1 MRENRFIRPLTDDEA
16 KMTDDELIAWIN
28 EQNAKEEQRRAT
40 LKAEQK
46 GIAEAIKE
54 TDSEALGHAAKL
66 FFAGAGSEKADRET
80 QAAYELLRK
89 FFLIDYEL

>member
-1 MRENRFIRPLTDDEA
+1 MSENNSPKR
-16 KMTDDELIAWIN
+16 MTDDEFTAWIN